1 MQVYFNYCF
10 SPFSSTALVLITSNR
25 VSVCTQVAK
34 PETLDHLDIFVYCY
48 FLNSCFCN
56 SWKYNQIRGSIYYVS
71 RISSF
76 LSISDHSAPLSGLL
90 TRRQN
95 AWSQDGGNM
104 RVITNKVNRWPV
116 SRSAWARFVLFSYTA
131 LCRVFWF
138 FKTKYNYTSCITE
151 QVYTE
156 IYLFYSC
163 NFFIHLYSYYQYI
176 YWKHWSENRQPG

>member
-10 SPFSSTALVLITSNR
+10 SPFSSTALVLITYNR

-76 LSISDHSAPLSGLL
+76 LSISDHSAPFTYTYLECLL
-90 TRRQN
+90 GVKMRGHKMAEIWEWLLIRSTAGQY
-95 AWSQDGGNM
+95 QD
-104 RVITNKVNRWPV
+104 RPEV
-116 SRSAWARFVLFSYTA
+116 VLFCFRIPRYAAYFDFSKQNTT
-131 LCRVFWF
+131 V
-138 FKTKYNYTSCITE
+138 
-151 QVYTE
+151 QVV
-156 IYLFYSC
+156 
-163 NFFIHLYSYYQYI
+163 
-176 YWKHWSENRQPG
+176 